1 MGGYG
6 VSRQKYSLTGFAKL
20 QLFSYQ
26 PLKNPFKFN
35 LYK

>member
-6 VSRQKYSLTGFAKL
+6 VSRQKYSLTAFAEL

-26 PLKNPFKFN
+26 LLKNPF
-35 LYK
+35 